1 MRDGLKGHLAY
12 LIAQV
17 NSRLEEE
24 LQEQLRSE
32 GVPIEQMR
40 ILSILS
46 ILASAPAPMLQLAEA
61 VLVEGPTLTKIIDRM
76 VAESLVFRAPDPGD
90 RRRVMINLTDRG
102 RILHRRLSGIARKQ
116 QQTLLARLDG
126 DKAEQL
132 QTLLR
137 DLI

>member
-1 MRDGLKGHLAY
+1 MRDGLKGQLSY
-12 LIAQV
+12 LIARV

-40 ILSILS
+40 ILSIL
-46 ILASAPAPMLQLAEA
+46 ASSPTPMLQLAEA
-61 VLVEGPTLTKIIDRM
+61 ALVEGPTLTKIIDRM
-76 VAESLVFRAPDPGD
+76 VVESLVFRAPDPGD
-90 RRRVMINLTDRG
+90 RRRVIIHITDRG

-116 QQTLLARLDG
+116 QQTLMARLDG

-137 DLI
+137 GLI